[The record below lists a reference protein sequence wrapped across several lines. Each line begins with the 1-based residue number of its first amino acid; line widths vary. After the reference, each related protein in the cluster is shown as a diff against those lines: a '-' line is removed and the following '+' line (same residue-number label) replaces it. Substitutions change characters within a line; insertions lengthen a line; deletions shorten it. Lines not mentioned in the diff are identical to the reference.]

1 MAGQIRMPTIC
12 VGPVRSHWGPIRIS
26 PLSAAAALPAK
37 PAAAA
42 PAPNP
47 TRMVETRR
55 IVFLPCFIGLI
66 REWPNPEVI
75 PDVAPQAVQSLRLD
89 HQGKDDQAAEQDQPQ
104 IGDRVEQVAL
114 REEQTAVILEKPA
127 GHDREQ
133 GDEDGA
139 EDRAEDR
146 AEPADD
152 DN

>member
-1 MAGQIRMPTIC
+1 MAGQIRIPTIC
-12 VGPVRSHWGPIRIS
+12 VGPVRSHWVPIRIS

-42 PAPNP
+42 APTANPAK
-47 TRMVETRR
+47 MAETRR

-89 HQGKDDQAAEQDQPQ
+89 HQEKDDPAAEQDQSRS
-104 IGDRVEQVAL
+104 GRRVKRL
-114 REEQTAVILEKPA
+114 PREKKLPAVILKNPA
-127 GHDREQ
+127 GDDREQ

-139 EDRAEDR
+139 ENGPRDR

-152 DN
+152 